1 MGVILILGRTED
13 PCCRLVH
20 DQLLAAGRDS
30 CLLPEDQ
37 LLPGLGFEWRPSFA
51 RQRGSIYYNGRKIDF
66 TDILAILSRAWSVPV
81 SPQDF
86 ETADGR
92 YICAEWNALL
102 MAWLHGMPCVVINRI
117 RPELWYKAHLNVPDL
132 ASLLP
137 TIPLR
142 LPRSIVTT
150 DIDDANEFCRSLRAP
165 VRYSPLT
172 QSSRYRIQTETERE
186 QLAALSGS
194 LPLHLTEWVE
204 GRAVDAFV
212 VRSEVLF
219 VDQNGQISDE
229 SSKSIARY
237 CVEIADALGLAFC
250 KLSVVAAPDGD
261 WYCFGIDRTPQIYQC
276 TGETQIEIAG
286 ALVRVLS
293 TVTEP
298 L

>member
-1 MGVILILGRTED
+1 MGAILILGRTED
-13 PCCRLVH
+13 PCCRLVL
-20 DQLLAAGRDS
+20 DQLLAAGRDA

-37 LLPGLGFEWRPSFA
+37 LLPGLGFEWRPSLA
-51 RQRGSIYYNGRKIDF
+51 GQEGSIYYNGREIDF
-66 TDILAILSRAWSVPV
+66 AGIDGILSRAWGVPV

-132 ASLLP
+132 AALLP
-137 TIPLR
+137 RIPLR
-142 LPRSIVTT
+142 LPRTLVTT
-150 DIDDANEFCRSLRAP
+150 DIDDANEFCQSVRAP

-172 QSSRYRIQTETERE
+172 QSSRYRIQTEADRE

-204 GRAVDAFV
+204 GRVVDAFV

-219 VDQNGQISDE
+219 VDQYGEISDE
-229 SSKSIARY
+229 SSRPIDRH

-250 KLSVVAAPDGD
+250 KLSLVAAADGD
-261 WYCFGIDRTPQIYQC
+261 WYCFGADRTPQLYQC
-276 TGETQIEIAG
+276 TAETQIEIAL

-298 L
+298 P